1 MKAGSR
7 PYKKDNCSGKE
18 LKMCLA
24 IPMQVKSIKG
34 EFAEVQAGKFKRSI
48 NIQLL
53 PMLKVK
59 DYVIVHA
66 GFAIERLDPE
76 KAKETLRLVNEI
88 H

>member
-1 MKAGSR
+1 
-7 PYKKDNCSGKE
+7 
-18 LKMCLA
+18 
-24 IPMQVKSIKG
+24 
-34 EFAEVQAGKFKRSI
+34 
-48 NIQLL
+48 
-53 PMLKVK
+53 MLKIK